1 MKSELKSQVDTVV
14 EYLDGQKCLDINV
27 IDLEN
32 RCSWADVFVIAT
44 VTSVG
49 HLKGV
54 SHQLWGVLGELGLDV
69 NDRHKTPVGD
79 GWELIDCNSI
89 VIHLMSEE
97 LREFYSLEKL
107 WKETEEVEDTDNKED

>member
-1 MKSELKSQVDTVV
+1 MKSEIKNDVDKIV
-14 EYLDGQKCLDINV
+14 EYLEDQKCKDVNV
-27 IDLEN
+27 IDVEN
-32 RCSWADVFVIAT
+32 RCSWADALIIAT

-49 HLKGV
+49 HLRGV
-54 SHQLWGVLGELGLDV
+54 SHQLWSILNDLGLEV
-69 NDRHKTPVGD
+69 NDRHKTPAGD

-107 WKETEEVEDTDNKED
+107 WKETNN

>member
-1 MKSELKSQVDTVV
+1 MNTDLKSKVDTVV
-14 EYLDGQKCLDINV
+14 EYLDEQKCVDINV
-27 IDLEN
+27 IDVEG
-32 RCSWADVFVIAT
+32 RCSWADVLVIAT
-44 VTSVG
+44 VNSVG
-49 HLKGV
+49 HLRGV
-54 SHQLWGVLGELGLDV
+54 SHQLWGVLIDLGLEV

-107 WKETEEVEDTDNKED
+107 WKETDQ

>member
-1 MKSELKSQVDTVV
+1 MKAELKDKTDEIVK
-14 EYLDGQKCLDINV
+14 YLDDQKCRDINI
-27 IDLEN
+27 IDVEG

-49 HLKGV
+49 HLRGV
-54 SHQLWGVLGELGLDV
+54 AHNLWSVLNDLGLEV
-69 NDRHKTPVGD
+69 NDRHKTPAGD

-97 LREFYSLEKL
+97 LRDFYSLEKL
-107 WKETEEVEDTDNKED
+107 WKESEK